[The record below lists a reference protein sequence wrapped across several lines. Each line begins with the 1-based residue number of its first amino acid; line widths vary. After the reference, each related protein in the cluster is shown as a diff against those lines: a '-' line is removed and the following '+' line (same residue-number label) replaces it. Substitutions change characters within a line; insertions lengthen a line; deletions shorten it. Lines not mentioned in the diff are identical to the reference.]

1 MQSVELTTS
10 RGLPLIAKTGRFSEF
25 SESTR
30 HYIVHTYVARHI
42 RSIQT
47 GGKQGRKGR
56 QDRLRVRIETI
67 LSLPS
72 TRVVVA
78 EWPGDE
84 AKDGRII
91 GFGIAGGNQTIHY
104 LYVRRVYRHGG
115 AGQLILK
122 LLAKH
127 HEALDASHW
136 SKKLPANGE
145 LRVPMLPKITYVGFD
160 RMERP

>member
-10 RGLPLIAKTGRFSEF
+10 RGLPLIARTGKFSEF
-25 SESTR
+25 PESVR
-30 HYIVHTYVARHI
+30 HYIVHTWVARHI

-56 QDRLRVRIETI
+56 QDRLRVRIENI
-67 LSLPS
+67 LSLPT
-72 TRVVVA
+72 TRVVVT

-91 GFGIAGGNQTIHY
+91 GFAIAGGHSVVHY
-104 LYVRRVYRHGG
+104 IYVRRVYRHGG
-115 AGQLILK
+115 AGQLMLG
-122 LLAKH
+122 LVARGR
-127 HEALDASHW
+127 ECLDATHW
-136 SKKLPANGE
+136 SKNLPVSGE
-145 LRVPMLPKITYVGFD
+145 LRVPLLPSIFYVGFD